1 MLMAGVYVTG
11 ALCSFAYSRIMVHIS
26 QKTVYT
32 IRKDLFEKMQ
42 SLPIRYFD
50 RHTHGELMSR
60 YTNDIDTISE
70 MINNSIGSLISSALT
85 FVGIMAMMLFLSWRL
100 TLITVAVLVV
110 MLLVVRGIGSRSR
123 YFFAEQQK
131 DIGAVN
137 ATLKK

>member
-1 MLMAGVYVTG
+1 
-11 ALCSFAYSRIMVHIS
+11 
-26 QKTVYT
+26 
-32 IRKDLFEKMQ
+32 MQ

-123 YFFAEQQK
+123 YFFAEQQR
-131 DIGAVN
+131 ISAPST

>member
-1 MLMAGVYVTG
+1 
-11 ALCSFAYSRIMVHIS
+11 
-26 QKTVYT
+26 
-32 IRKDLFEKMQ
+32 
-42 SLPIRYFD
+42 
-50 RHTHGELMSR
+50 MSR

-137 ATLKK
+137 GYIEEMIEGQKVIKVFNHEEKAKEGLLTVSMKPTVSLLRQPRPLPAQ